1 MAYDKFAAVDS
12 STLLFPPS
20 VRENLAGS
28 GNTII
33 NGAFEINQRSFSS
46 TTSSNTYGFDRWK
59 LDTSGGTTYSAQ
71 TFTTGAA
78 PVSGYEAK
86 NYARLVTTG
95 QSGASV
101 FSIFRQFVED
111 VRTYAGQTVT
121 ISFWAKAASGTPKL
135 AVEFTQSFGSGGSPS
150 SAVDSYAGNVTLSTS
165 WQRYSVTYTL
175 PSIAGKTIGT
185 ADATSYLLTSLWVS
199 AGTDFNAR
207 TGSIGIQ
214 SNTFDI
220 WGVQLEAGAV
230 ATPFRRNANSL
241 QGELAACQRYYYR
254 TVALGNNAPLGYGA
268 AQLAGTTRYYIN
280 VPVPLRAFPTALEW
294 TGNGADYQQN
304 TLSLGATKNNLS
316 SIAIQSD
323 WVSDRIVCVVC
334 NTTGQ
339 TVDQILNLSSLS
351 GVGYI
356 GIVAEL

>member
-254 TVALGNNAPLGYGA
+254 MGGSSAFEKFGEATGNSSTLALCTSYLPVTMRVAPTSIEFSAVTIGIYGVGNAGSVTLGLA
-268 AQLAGTTRYYIN
+268 ASTNSRNYASYTATYSSYAAAGTYLN
-280 VPVPLRAFPTALEW
+280 VSA
-294 TGNGADYQQN
+294 N
-304 TLSLGATKNNLS
+304 S
-316 SIAIQSD
+316 SINAFVAFS
-323 WVSDRIVCVVC
+323 
-334 NTTGQ
+334 
-339 TVDQILNLSSLS
+339 
-351 GVGYI
+351 
-356 GIVAEL
+356 AEL